1 MTWSISGCHNKR
13 VWLHLF
19 SWLDCSWQ
27 NVLIPYGLPLYL
39 LAAGNVR
46 LFLLLLVSRC
56 DKRFPCD
63 ILNSPS
69 ARNVMDYF
77 LKLCCH
83 SALLYDNIKLPYIA
97 LSFKKHFQKNTKLSN
112 FPTHIPDHVPG
123 NDRAAF
129 SCDASLRENAWNK
142 RTAEWLVTVFFFQL
156 ALFPNWRR
164 RMTDGRLQS
173 SDQAVWSKH
182 SWGKRQCRPFQLEGM
197 WSRGKLLHLS
207 PLSHKSNFGKQTEQ
221 RSYHTKLK
229 PACLGITA
237 AHIYRK
243 TKPMTFVAIFAVF
256 YLCSYICLHFL
267 RK

>member
-142 RTAEWLVTVFFFQL
+142 RTAEWLVTVFFFNLLYFQTGGGGWQMEDCR
-156 ALFPNWRR
+156 AQIKQFGPN
-164 RMTDGRLQS
+164 TVGGRDS
-173 SDQAVWSKH
+173 AGRFSWKGCDQEAN
-182 SWGKRQCRPFQLEGM
+182 CCIC
-197 WSRGKLLHLS
+197 HL
-207 PLSHKSNFGKQTEQ
+207 
-221 RSYHTKLK
+221 
-229 PACLGITA
+229 
-237 AHIYRK
+237 
-243 TKPMTFVAIFAVF
+243 
-256 YLCSYICLHFL
+256 
-267 RK
+267 